1 MRDKHKLEANEF
13 RDSLFTIAGWRCCVC
28 GLPLAI
34 QGTAQLAHR
43 VAKTKSRLEKYGP
56 SVINHALNLVPV
68 CGLRCNDRVN
78 IGNQTL
84 VAHALLDRIIR
95 VTTGREGSPSLADYY
110 AELRELFK
118 EGS

>member
-1 MRDKHKLEANEF
+1 MRPKEKFEANEF

-28 GLPLAI
+28 DIPLATH
-34 QGTAQLAHR
+34 GTAQLAHR

-56 SVINHALNLVPV
+56 SVINHGLNLVPV
-68 CGLRCNDRVN
+68 CGLKCNDRVN

-95 VTTGREGSPSLADYY
+95 VTTGRESYPSLADYY
-110 AELRELFK
+110 SELRESFK